1 MYTQGNWRYVF
12 TQNLLCDIHSSVIS
26 KSQKAERT
34 HMMSG
39 LNKMWY
45 DHAREYYP
53 VIKRHEALGIPW
65 RSSVGTA
72 CFHGWEL
79 GFNPW
84 VGNHD
89 PASLEVWWA
98 KKKKRKMKYWCM
110 LQHGWVGQYS
120 FKWKKTVFNLNERRY
135 IVWFDLCDMSR
146 KGKTVETKQIS
157 GCLGLVEQPIGSD
170 CWEILSFFLASWK
183 CPEIGLWW

>member
-1 MYTQGNWRYVF
+1 
-12 TQNLLCDIHSSVIS
+12 
-26 KSQKAERT
+26 
-34 HMMSG
+34 
-39 LNKMWY
+39 MWY
-45 DHAREYYP
+45 SQQRNFQEPKGRKNPHDEWIKQN
-53 VIKRHEALGIPW
+53 VIWPCKGIL
-65 RSSVGTA
+65 SSHKKT
-72 CFHGWEL
+72 WST
-79 GFNPW
+79 
-84 VGNHD
+84 GN
-89 PASLEVWWA
+89 SLEVQCWDCMLSRLRARVQSLGGESWSCKPWGMVG

-146 KGKTVETKQIS
+146 IGKTVETKQIS